1 MKLSIVVPVYNEEES
16 IEIFIKEVE
25 EKTKSLPLE
34 KIFYFVNDGSTDKT
48 LKIIKK
54 LAEKRD
60 DIQYIS
66 FSRNFGKEAALLAG
80 LEVAVGDFVTIMDV
94 DLQDPP
100 EILPEMFEKLQEG
113 YDVVGTRR
121 TSRTGEPP
129 IRSFFAKLFYKI
141 INKISKTQIVDGA
154 RDYRLMTRQVV
165 DSILNL
171 QESNRFSKGLFSWVG
186 YEVTY
191 LEYEN
196 RERSRGQTSW
206 SFWSLL
212 RYSVDGFVNF
222 SELPLNIATFV
233 GILCFFISIILSFFY
248 TVKTLVW
255 GDSVQGFPTLV
266 ILVLMLGGL
275 QLLASGII
283 GKYLAKT
290 FIEVKKRP
298 NYIIKESNIKS
309 EDEPLNNQKGKRL
322 VM

>member
-54 LAEKRD
+54 LAEKRA

-100 EILPEMFEKLQEG
+100 EMLPEMFEKLQEG

-141 INKISKTQIVDGA
+141 INKISKPQIVDGA

-165 DSILNL
+165 DSILKL

-186 YEVTY
+186 YEVTC

-233 GILCFFISIILSFFY
+233 GILCFFISIILSLFY

>member
-54 LAEKRD
+54 LAEKRA

-100 EILPEMFEKLQEG
+100 EMLPEMFEKLQEG
-113 YDVVGTRR
+113 YEVVGTRR

-165 DSILNL
+165 DSILKL

-233 GILCFFISIILSFFY
+233 GILCFFISIILSLFY

>member
-165 DSILNL
+165 ESVLEL
-171 QESNRFSKGLFSWVG
+171 QENNRFSKGLFSWVG
-186 YEVTY
+186 YKVTY
-191 LEYEN
+191 LDFEN
-196 RERSRGQTSW
+196 RERDRGRTSW

-212 RYSVDGFVNF
+212 RYSIDGFVNF
-222 SELPLNIATFV
+222 SEIPLSIATFIGV
-233 GILCFFISIILSFFY
+233 FCFFISIILSIFFA
-248 TVKTLVW
+248 VKTLIW

-266 ILVLMLGGL
+266 ILILMLGGL

-290 FIEVKKRP
+290 FLEVKNRP

-309 EDEPLNNQKGKRL
+309 GKMIRSAIIK
-322 VM
+322 V

>member
-100 EILPEMFEKLQEG
+100 EMLPEMFEKLQEG

-165 DSILNL
+165 DSILKL

>member
-100 EILPEMFEKLQEG
+100 EMLPEMFEKLQEG

-165 DSILNL
+165 DSILKL

-196 RERSRGQTSW
+196 RERSKGQTSW

-233 GILCFFISIILSFFY
+233 GILCFFISIILSLFY

-255 GDSVQGFPTLV
+255 GYSVQGFPTLV

>member
-100 EILPEMFEKLQEG
+100 EMLPEMFEKLQEG

-206 SFWSLL
+206 SFWGLL

-233 GILCFFISIILSFFY
+233 GILCFFISIILSLFY

>member
-233 GILCFFISIILSFFY
+233 GILCFFISIILSLFY

>member
-1 MKLSIVVPVYNEEES
+1 MKVSIVVPVYNEEES

-100 EILPEMFEKLQEG
+100 EMLPEMFEKLQEG

-165 DSILNL
+165 DS
-171 QESNRFSKGLFSWVG
+171 S
-186 YEVTY
+186 
-191 LEYEN
+191 
-196 RERSRGQTSW
+196 
-206 SFWSLL
+206 
-212 RYSVDGFVNF
+212 
-222 SELPLNIATFV
+222 
-233 GILCFFISIILSFFY
+233 
-248 TVKTLVW
+248 
-255 GDSVQGFPTLV
+255 
-266 ILVLMLGGL
+266 
-275 QLLASGII
+275 
-283 GKYLAKT
+283 
-290 FIEVKKRP
+290 
-298 NYIIKESNIKS
+298 
-309 EDEPLNNQKGKRL
+309 
-322 VM
+322 

>member
-34 KIFYFVNDGSTDKT
+34 KFFYFVNDGSTDKT

-100 EILPEMFEKLQEG
+100 EMLPEMFEKLQEG

-165 DSILNL
+165 DSILKL

-233 GILCFFISIILSFFY
+233 GILCFFISIILSLFY

>member
-121 TSRTGEPP
+121 TSRTGELP

-165 DSILNL
+165 ESVLEL
-171 QESNRFSKGLFSWVG
+171 QENNRFSKGLFSWVG
-186 YEVTY
+186 YKVTY
-191 LEYEN
+191 LDFEN
-196 RERSRGQTSW
+196 RERDRGRTSW

-212 RYSVDGFVNF
+212 RYSIDGFVNF
-222 SELPLNIATFV
+222 SEIPLSIATFIGV
-233 GILCFFISIILSFFY
+233 FCFFISIILSIFFA
-248 TVKTLVW
+248 VKTLIW

-266 ILVLMLGGL
+266 ILILMLGGL

-290 FIEVKKRP
+290 FLEVKNRP

-309 EDEPLNNQKGKRL
+309 GKMIRSAIIKVKG
-322 VM
+322 

>member
-100 EILPEMFEKLQEG
+100 EMLPEMFEKLQEG

-165 DSILNL
+165 DSILKL

-233 GILCFFISIILSFFY
+233 GILCFFISIILSLFY

>member
-1 MKLSIVVPVYNEEES
+1 
-16 IEIFIKEVE
+16 
-25 EKTKSLPLE
+25 
-34 KIFYFVNDGSTDKT
+34 
-48 LKIIKK
+48 
-54 LAEKRD
+54 
-60 DIQYIS
+60 
-66 FSRNFGKEAALLAG
+66 
-80 LEVAVGDFVTIMDV
+80 MDV

-100 EILPEMFEKLQEG
+100 EMLPEMFEKLQEG

-165 DSILNL
+165 DSILKL

-233 GILCFFISIILSFFY
+233 GILCFFISIILSLFLY
-248 TVKTLVW
+248 SKNTC
-255 GDSVQGFPTLV
+255 
-266 ILVLMLGGL
+266 LG
-275 QLLASGII
+275 
-283 GKYLAKT
+283 
-290 FIEVKKRP
+290 R
-298 NYIIKESNIKS
+298 
-309 EDEPLNNQKGKRL
+309 
-322 VM
+322 

>member
-100 EILPEMFEKLQEG
+100 EMLPEMFEKLQEG

-165 DSILNL
+165 DSILKL

-233 GILCFFISIILSFFY
+233 GTLCFFISIILSLFY

>member
-100 EILPEMFEKLQEG
+100 EMLPEMFEKLQEG

-121 TSRTGEPP
+121 TSRTGEPL

-141 INKISKTQIVDGA
+141 INKVSKTQIVDGA

-165 DSILNL
+165 DSILKL

-233 GILCFFISIILSFFY
+233 GILCFFISIILSLFY

>member
-206 SFWSLL
+206 SFWGLL

-233 GILCFFISIILSFFY
+233 GILCFFISIILSLFY

>member
-100 EILPEMFEKLQEG
+100 EMLPEMFEKLQEG

-129 IRSFFAKLFYKI
+129 ISSFFAKLFYKI

-165 DSILNL
+165 DSILKL

-233 GILCFFISIILSFFY
+233 GILCFFTSIN
-248 TVKTLVW
+248 V
-255 GDSVQGFPTLV
+255 
-266 ILVLMLGGL
+266 
-275 QLLASGII
+275 
-283 GKYLAKT
+283 LAKY
-290 FIEVKKRP
+290 FPMIPEAKSCNPP
-298 NYIIKESNIKS
+298 NIRTKITSVGNPCTLS
-309 EDEPLNNQKGKRL
+309 PQTS
-322 VM
+322 VFTV

>member
-16 IEIFIKEVE
+16 IEIFIKELE

-129 IRSFFAKLFYKI
+129 IRSFFAKVFYKI

-165 DSILNL
+165 ESVLEL
-171 QESNRFSKGLFSWVG
+171 QENNRFSKGLFSWVG
-186 YEVTY
+186 YKVTY
-191 LEYEN
+191 LDFEN
-196 RERSRGQTSW
+196 RERDRGRTSW

-212 RYSVDGFVNF
+212 RYSIDGFVNF
-222 SELPLNIATFV
+222 SEIPLSIATFIGV
-233 GILCFFISIILSFFY
+233 FCFFISIILSIFFA
-248 TVKTLVW
+248 VKTLIW

-266 ILVLMLGGL
+266 ILILMLGGL

-290 FIEVKKRP
+290 FLEVKNRP

-309 EDEPLNNQKGKRL
+309 GKMIRSAIIKVKG
-322 VM
+322 

>member
-1 MKLSIVVPVYNEEES
+1 
-16 IEIFIKEVE
+16 
-25 EKTKSLPLE
+25 
-34 KIFYFVNDGSTDKT
+34 
-48 LKIIKK
+48 
-54 LAEKRD
+54 
-60 DIQYIS
+60 
-66 FSRNFGKEAALLAG
+66 
-80 LEVAVGDFVTIMDV
+80 MDV

-100 EILPEMFEKLQEG
+100 EMLPEMFEKLQEG

-165 DSILNL
+165 DSILKL

-186 YEVTY
+186 YEIIY

-233 GILCFFISIILSFFY
+233 GILCFFISIILSLFY

>member
-1 MKLSIVVPVYNEEES
+1 M
-16 IEIFIKEVE
+16 
-25 EKTKSLPLE
+25 
-34 KIFYFVNDGSTDKT
+34 
-48 LKIIKK
+48 
-54 LAEKRD
+54 
-60 DIQYIS
+60 
-66 FSRNFGKEAALLAG
+66 
-80 LEVAVGDFVTIMDV
+80 
-94 DLQDPP
+94 
-100 EILPEMFEKLQEG
+100 
-113 YDVVGTRR
+113 
-121 TSRTGEPP
+121 
-129 IRSFFAKLFYKI
+129 
-141 INKISKTQIVDGA
+141 
-154 RDYRLMTRQVV
+154 V
-165 DSILNL
+165 DSILKL

-186 YEVTY
+186 YEIIY

-233 GILCFFISIILSFFY
+233 GILCFFISIILSLFY

-298 NYIIKESNIKS
+298 NYIIKESNITS

>member
-100 EILPEMFEKLQEG
+100 EMLPEMFEKLQEG

-121 TSRTGEPP
+121 TSRTGEPL
-129 IRSFFAKLFYKI
+129 IRSFFAKLFYKV
-141 INKISKTQIVDGA
+141 INKVSKTQIVDGA

-165 DSILNL
+165 DSILKL

-233 GILCFFISIILSFFY
+233 GILCFFISIILSLFY

>member
-100 EILPEMFEKLQEG
+100 EMLPEMFEKLQEG

-129 IRSFFAKLFYKI
+129 ISSFFAKLFYKI

-165 DSILNL
+165 DSILKL

-233 GILCFFISIILSFFY
+233 GTLCFFISIILSLFY

>member
-1 MKLSIVVPVYNEEES
+1 MYNEEES

-34 KIFYFVNDGSTDKT
+34 KIFYFVNGGSTDKT

-100 EILPEMFEKLQEG
+100 EMLPEMFEKLQEG

-129 IRSFFAKLFYKI
+129 ISSFFAKLFYKI

-165 DSILNL
+165 DSILKL

-233 GILCFFISIILSFFY
+233 GILCFFISIILSLFY

>member
-1 MKLSIVVPVYNEEES
+1 MKLSIVIPVYNEEES
-16 IEIFIKEVE
+16 VEIFIKEVE
-25 EKTKSLPLE
+25 EKTKSLALD
-34 KIFYFVNDGSTDKT
+34 KTFYFINDGSVDDT

-54 LAEKRD
+54 LAGKKKN
-60 DIQYIS
+60 IKYIS

-80 LEVAVGDFVTIMDV
+80 LEISDGDFITIMDV

-100 EILPEMFEKLQEG
+100 EMLPKMFMKLKEG

-121 TSRTGEPP
+121 IDRVGEPP
-129 IRSFFAKLFYKI
+129 IRSFFSKLFYKI
-141 INKISKTQIVDGA
+141 INKISKTKIIDGA

-165 DSILNL
+165 DSLLEL
-171 QESNRFSKGLFSWVG
+171 QENNRFSKGLFSWVG
-186 YEVTY
+186 YEVAY

-196 RERSRGQTSW
+196 RERDRGQTSW

-212 RYSVDGFVNF
+212 RYSIDGFVSF
-222 SELPLNIATFV
+222 SEVPLNIATFIGV
-233 GILCFFISIILSFFY
+233 FCFFISIILSIFFA
-248 TVKTLVW
+248 VKTLVW

-290 FIEVKKRP
+290 FVEVKKRP

-309 EDEPLNNQKGKRL
+309 EKLSRSSIVKVKG
-322 VM
+322 

>member
-1 MKLSIVVPVYNEEES
+1 M
-16 IEIFIKEVE
+16 E

-60 DIQYIS
+60 DTQYIS

-80 LEVAVGDFVTIMDV
+80 LKVAVGDFVTIMDV

-100 EILPEMFEKLQEG
+100 EMLPEMFEKLQEG

-129 IRSFFAKLFYKI
+129 IGSFFAKLFYKI

-165 DSILNL
+165 ESVLEL
-171 QESNRFSKGLFSWVG
+171 QENNRFSKGLFSWVG
-186 YEVTY
+186 YKVTY
-191 LEYEN
+191 LDFEN
-196 RERSRGQTSW
+196 RERDRGRTSW

-212 RYSVDGFVNF
+212 RYSIDGFVNF
-222 SELPLNIATFV
+222 SEIPLSIATFIGV
-233 GILCFFISIILSFFY
+233 FCFFISIILSIFFA
-248 TVKTLVW
+248 VKTLIW

-266 ILVLMLGGL
+266 ILILMLGGL

-290 FIEVKKRP
+290 FLEVKNRP

-309 EDEPLNNQKGKRL
+309 GKMIRSAIIKVKG
-322 VM
+322 

>member
-100 EILPEMFEKLQEG
+100 EMLPEMFEKLQEG

-141 INKISKTQIVDGA
+141 INKISKPQIVDGA

-165 DSILNL
+165 DSILKL

-233 GILCFFISIILSFFY
+233 GILCFFISIILSLFY

>member
-100 EILPEMFEKLQEG
+100 EMLPEMFEKLQEG

-121 TSRTGEPP
+121 TSRTGEPL
-129 IRSFFAKLFYKI
+129 IRSFFAKLFYKV
-141 INKISKTQIVDGA
+141 INKVSKTQIVDGA

-165 DSILNL
+165 DSILKL

-233 GILCFFISIILSFFY
+233 GILCFFISIILSLFY

-309 EDEPLNNQKGKRL
+309 EDEPLNNQKGKGL

>member
-121 TSRTGEPP
+121 TSRTGELP

-165 DSILNL
+165 ESVLEL
-171 QESNRFSKGLFSWVG
+171 QENYRFSKGLFSWVG
-186 YEVTY
+186 YKVTY
-191 LEYEN
+191 LDFEN
-196 RERSRGQTSW
+196 RERDRGRTSW

-212 RYSVDGFVNF
+212 RYSIDGFVNF
-222 SELPLNIATFV
+222 SEIPLSIATFIGV
-233 GILCFFISIILSFFY
+233 FCFFISIILSIFFA
-248 TVKTLVW
+248 VKTLIW

-266 ILVLMLGGL
+266 ILILMLGGL

-290 FIEVKKRP
+290 FLEVKNRP

-309 EDEPLNNQKGKRL
+309 GKMIRSAIIKVKG
-322 VM
+322 

>member
-54 LAEKRD
+54 LAEKRA

-100 EILPEMFEKLQEG
+100 EMLPEMFEKLQEG

-141 INKISKTQIVDGA
+141 INKISKPQIVDGA

-165 DSILNL
+165 ESVLEL
-171 QESNRFSKGLFSWVG
+171 QENNRFSKGLFSWVG

-233 GILCFFISIILSFFY
+233 GILCFFISIILSLFY

>member
-54 LAEKRD
+54 LAEKRA

-100 EILPEMFEKLQEG
+100 EMLPEMFEKLQEG

-129 IRSFFAKLFYKI
+129 IHSFFAKLFYKI

-165 DSILNL
+165 DSILKL

-233 GILCFFISIILSFFY
+233 GILCFFISIILSLFY

>member
-100 EILPEMFEKLQEG
+100 EMLPEMFEKLQEG

-233 GILCFFISIILSFFY
+233 GILCFFISIILSLFY

>member
-100 EILPEMFEKLQEG
+100 EILPEMFEKSQEG

-165 DSILNL
+165 ESVLEL
-171 QESNRFSKGLFSWVG
+171 QENNRFSKGLFSWVG
-186 YEVTY
+186 YKVTY
-191 LEYEN
+191 LDFEN
-196 RERSRGQTSW
+196 RERDRGRTSW

-212 RYSVDGFVNF
+212 RYSIDGFVNF
-222 SELPLNIATFV
+222 SEIPLSIATFIGV
-233 GILCFFISIILSFFY
+233 FCFFISIILSIFFA
-248 TVKTLVW
+248 VKTLIW

-266 ILVLMLGGL
+266 ILILMLGGL

-290 FIEVKKRP
+290 FLEVKNRP

-309 EDEPLNNQKGKRL
+309 GKMIRSAIIKVKG
-322 VM
+322 

>member
-54 LAEKRD
+54 LAEKRA

-100 EILPEMFEKLQEG
+100 EMLPEMFEKLQEG

-165 DSILNL
+165 DSILKL

-233 GILCFFISIILSFFY
+233 GILCFFISIILSLFY

-255 GDSVQGFPTLV
+255 GYSVQGFPTLV

>member
-100 EILPEMFEKLQEG
+100 EMLPEMFEKLQKG

-165 DSILNL
+165 DSILKL

-233 GILCFFISIILSFFY
+233 GILCFFISIILSLFY

>member
-25 EKTKSLPLE
+25 E